1 MRNEEAMCEGL
12 LSVVIPVY
20 NIRDYVERCVRSVLA
35 QPDVPLE
42 VLIVDDGSTDDS
54 GAVCDALAAEDSRVT
69 VIHKPNGGLSD
80 ARNYGLCHAQG
91 EYILFMDGD
100 DWLAENVC
108 PGLLQ
113 MALQTRADVVIGK
126 AHFLREEPVMTRWE
140 EAVEKNFTFHTVYT
154 GKEYL
159 LKCLQTGGLR
169 VEVGRH
175 LYRTGF
181 LRANGLQFC
190 KGILHEDE
198 EFTPRVLL
206 QAQRVVL
213 TGQEIYHTVTPRALR
228 RRLQDDLC
236 WKYLDCAARFDCR
249 TLPGYRPQR
258 LRMLQFACTPRRRAK
273 AALFA
278 LSPELFRWVMNH

>member
-1 MRNEEAMCEGL
+1 MRNEETMCEGL

-113 MALQTRADVVIGK
+113 MALQDRADVVIGPYGK
-126 AHFLREEPVMTRWE
+126 KSKPHQPPESTAHSGAFAPRTRGMGGNRRKNHPKRGTAPATAGAALS
-140 EAVEKNFTFHTVYT
+140 EAESAERAA
-154 GKEYL
+154 GQIRSL
-159 LKCLQTGGLR
+159 PDDLR
-169 VEVGRH
+169 VQHGVPCPEVSAQ
-175 LYRTGF
+175 
-181 LRANGLQFC
+181 LRPC
-190 KGILHEDE
+190 S
-198 EFTPRVLL
+198 
-206 QAQRVVL
+206 
-213 TGQEIYHTVTPRALR
+213 R
-228 RRLQDDLC
+228 RGC
-236 WKYLDCAARFDCR
+236 
-249 TLPGYRPQR
+249 G
-258 LRMLQFACTPRRRAK
+258 
-273 AALFA
+273 
-278 LSPELFRWVMNH
+278 N